1 MRDIKVG
8 EEYMSKELTV
18 PANTVEAYSSNLSSK
33 LQFADMLLKT
43 QMCPSHL
50 KTPQQVIAAM
60 LYGQEI
66 GFSPLQA
73 LQSVNVIQGRPTLD
87 AAGIKAKI
95 LEAGGTFKTKKWTDT
110 ECTLE
115 CTRGDWTDVFTF
127 TMDDAERMGLSG
139 KENWRRMPKQML
151 YARCISTLGRNMYA
165 DVLRGFYGTEEMQDS
180 ISATAKEPQIA
191 KNQEPIK
198 EPTIDIEP
206 QEPAET
212 LMYYIPEITREQRI
226 YMEKRGA
233 KQNEAGFWISSVSLG
248 AKLEKFRVK
257 SEEHAQRIVDAIER
271 AKEFNEMLGE
281 RGDIESVEVA
291 A

>member
-1 MRDIKVG
+1 
-8 EEYMSKELTV
+8 MSKELTISQ
-18 PANTVEAYSSNLSSK
+18 NTIEAYSNNLTGK
-33 LQFADMLLKT
+33 LHFADMLLKT

-115 CTRGDWTDVFTF
+115 CTRGEWTDVFTF
-127 TMDDAERMGLSG
+127 TMEDAERMGLSG

-180 ISATAKEPQIA
+180 INVTVKEPAILS
-191 KNQEPIK
+191 NQEPIREPIMEMEDP
-198 EPTIDIEP
+198 EPT
-206 QEPAET
+206 ET
-212 LMYYIPEITREQRI
+212 FMYYVPNITREQRI

-233 KQNEAGFWISSVSLG
+233 KQNDAGFWISSASLG
-248 AKLEKFRVK
+248 AKLDKFVVK
-257 SEEHAQRIVDAIER
+257 SEEHAQRIVEAMER
-271 AKEFNEMLGE
+271 AKELNEALGE
-281 RGDIESVEVA
+281 RGEIESVEVA